1 MEAQQESHVPLL
13 SVLVWESWSSRPPRA
28 LPATQELPLPRWET
42 SAVLCQEGHGI
53 TQTLGKQDG
62 HGALG
67 SLTDQHTNATAMAS
81 RLFLEE

>member
-1 MEAQQESHVPLL
+1 MASHK
-13 SVLVWESWSSRPPRA
+13 
-28 LPATQELPLPRWET
+28 
-42 SAVLCQEGHGI
+42 H
-53 TQTLGKQDG
+53 LGNKKG